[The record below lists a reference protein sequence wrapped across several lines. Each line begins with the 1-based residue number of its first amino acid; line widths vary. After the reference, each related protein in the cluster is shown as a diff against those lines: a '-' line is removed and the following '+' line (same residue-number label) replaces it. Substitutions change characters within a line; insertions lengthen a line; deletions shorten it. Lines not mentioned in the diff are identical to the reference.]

1 MSYVHPFSKRCDKSE
16 VDLFRV
22 PPTQQSLERGR
33 WIDYAP
39 LSSVENANSAIT
51 FLIAGTDE
59 YIDLSRTI
67 LTVTGKITKK
77 DGESKLDGN
86 DQSNVAPVNNFLHS
100 LFRQVD
106 VYLNGKQVTPA
117 MGTYAYRSYIET
129 LLNYDVSAKQ
139 SQFSS
144 ALYYKDTPGQME
156 KVGALASSK
165 TLNYKT
171 PGSNPGD
178 VGTDAS
184 DKLYVPE
191 SGNVGF
197 AKRHQFIKNG
207 NRFVLSGPIFADIFM
222 TDRLL
227 LNMMDLK
234 VVLNRSS
241 DAFCLFEKGNDPA
254 IEPKVQLSDVV
265 LKVRKVKVDQSI
277 SDGVERMLKQT
288 PALYPIRRVECKILT
303 IPANLPNVR
312 QDNIFSGIIPNSFVV
327 GLVHVDATTGEYDK
341 NPYNFQHFG
350 VTSVSLTANGQEI
363 PFKLLTLK
371 YPKDADGKIDPAN
384 DTELDFDEAY
394 NTLFSGTGKIYS
406 NAGLDI
412 TREDKRALERNPS
425 TKKIFGGVFAAD
437 ELPKTFD
444 TFPYGFVANT
454 DPSTEP
460 GTHWVAFYF
469 PSRDKGEFFDSYGYP
484 PEHYGLESYEIET
497 WNKYKLQ
504 SSWSNVCGQYC
515 IFYLYRKSRGY
526 SMSKIVNLFTDSTSI
541 NDCNVACY
549 VKKHFNVVVVEN
561 QPVCGLNQCC
571 KPLMK

>member
-39 LSSVENANSAIT
+39 LSSVENPNSAIT

-59 YIDLSRTI
+59 YIDLSKTI

-77 DGESKLDGN
+77 DGTSNLDSN

-106 VYLNGKQVTPA
+106 VYLNGKQVTPT

-144 ALYYKDTPGQME
+144 ALYYKDTPGQMD
-156 KVGALASSK
+156 KAGALASSK
-165 TLNYKT
+165 TLNYKNA
-171 PGSNPGD
+171 SDNND
-178 VGTDAS
+178 S

-207 NRFVLSGPIFADIFM
+207 NRFVLSGPIFSDIFM

-241 DAFCLFEKGNDPA
+241 DAFSLMEIGNDSDP
-254 IEPKVQLSDVV
+254 IVPKVQLTNVV
-265 LKVRKVKVDQSI
+265 LKIRKVKVDQSV

-288 PALYPIRRVECKILT
+288 PALYPIRRVDCKILT

-327 GLVHVDATTGEYDK
+327 GLVHVDASTGEYDK

-371 YPKDADGKIDPAN
+371 YPKDADGKINPTN

-412 TREDKRALERNPS
+412 TREDYPGGYALYAFDLTPDMCKSADYFNAVQRGSLTLALTFEASHAHAIGMVCYGDFENIIRIDAQRNAIYDIS
-425 TKKIFGGVFAAD
+425 
-437 ELPKTFD
+437 
-444 TFPYGFVANT
+444 
-454 DPSTEP
+454 
-460 GTHWVAFYF
+460 
-469 PSRDKGEFFDSYGYP
+469 
-484 PEHYGLESYEIET
+484 
-497 WNKYKLQ
+497 
-504 SSWSNVCGQYC
+504 
-515 IFYLYRKSRGY
+515 
-526 SMSKIVNLFTDSTSI
+526 
-541 NDCNVACY
+541 
-549 VKKHFNVVVVEN
+549 
-561 QPVCGLNQCC
+561 
-571 KPLMK
+571 

>member
-1 MSYVHPFSKRCDKSE
+1 
-16 VDLFRV
+16 
-22 PPTQQSLERGR
+22 
-33 WIDYAP
+33 
-39 LSSVENANSAIT
+39 
-51 FLIAGTDE
+51 
-59 YIDLSRTI
+59 
-67 LTVTGKITKK
+67 
-77 DGESKLDGN
+77 
-86 DQSNVAPVNNFLHS
+86 
-100 LFRQVD
+100 
-106 VYLNGKQVTPA
+106 

-156 KVGALASSK
+156 KAGALASSK
-165 TLNYKT
+165 TLNYKNA
-171 PGSNPGD
+171 SD
-178 VGTDAS
+178 ASAS

-234 VVLNRSS
+234 VVLHRSS
-241 DAFCLFEKGNDPA
+241 DAFSLMEIGNSSP

-265 LKVRKVKVDQSI
+265 LKVRKVKVDQSV

-288 PALYPIRRVECKILT
+288 PVLYPIRQVECKIRT

-312 QDNIFSGIIPNSFVV
+312 QDNIFSGIIPVV

-371 YPKDADGKIDPAN
+371 YPKDANGKIDPAN

-412 TREDKRALERNPS
+412 TREDYPGGYALYAFDLTPDMCKSADYFNAVQRGTLTLALTFGASHTHAIGMVCYGDFENIIRIDGERNAIYDIS
-425 TKKIFGGVFAAD
+425 
-437 ELPKTFD
+437 
-444 TFPYGFVANT
+444 
-454 DPSTEP
+454 
-460 GTHWVAFYF
+460 
-469 PSRDKGEFFDSYGYP
+469 
-484 PEHYGLESYEIET
+484 
-497 WNKYKLQ
+497 
-504 SSWSNVCGQYC
+504 
-515 IFYLYRKSRGY
+515 
-526 SMSKIVNLFTDSTSI
+526 
-541 NDCNVACY
+541 
-549 VKKHFNVVVVEN
+549 
-561 QPVCGLNQCC
+561 
-571 KPLMK
+571 

>member
-1 MSYVHPFSKRCDKSE
+1 MSYVHPFSKRDKSE

-39 LSSVENANSAIT
+39 LSSVENPNSAIT

-59 YIDLSRTI
+59 YIDLSKTI

-77 DGESKLDGN
+77 DGTSKLDSN

-129 LLNYDVSAKQ
+129 LLNYDVSAKE

-144 ALYYKDTPGQME
+144 ALYYKDTATKME
-156 KVGALASSK
+156 ANGSLPITK
-165 TLNYKT
+165 TLNYRT
-171 PGSNPGD
+171 AAGSGSS
-178 VGTDAS
+178 TDAS
-184 DKLYVPE
+184 VNYYVAGT
-191 SGNVGF
+191 GNQGF

-207 NRFVLSGPIFADIFM
+207 NRFVLSGPIFSDIFM

-241 DAFCLFEKGNDPA
+241 DAFSLMELGNSSP
-254 IEPKVQLSDVV
+254 IEPRVQLTDVV
-265 LKVRKVKVDQSI
+265 LKVRKVKVDQSV

-327 GLVHVDATTGEYDK
+327 GLVHVDASTGEYDK
-341 NPYNFQHFG
+341 NPYNFAHFG

-371 YPKDADGKIDPAN
+371 YPEAANGEIDPAK
-384 DTELDFDEAY
+384 DAELDFDEAY

-412 TREDKRALERNPS
+412 TREEYPGGYALYAFDLTPDMCKSADYFNTVQRGSLTLALTFGASHDHAIGMVCYGDFENVIGIDAERNAIYDIS
-425 TKKIFGGVFAAD
+425 
-437 ELPKTFD
+437 
-444 TFPYGFVANT
+444 
-454 DPSTEP
+454 
-460 GTHWVAFYF
+460 
-469 PSRDKGEFFDSYGYP
+469 
-484 PEHYGLESYEIET
+484 
-497 WNKYKLQ
+497 
-504 SSWSNVCGQYC
+504 
-515 IFYLYRKSRGY
+515 
-526 SMSKIVNLFTDSTSI
+526 
-541 NDCNVACY
+541 
-549 VKKHFNVVVVEN
+549 
-561 QPVCGLNQCC
+561 
-571 KPLMK
+571 

>member
-39 LSSVENANSAIT
+39 LSSVENPNSAIT

-59 YIDLSRTI
+59 YIDLSKTI

-77 DGESKLDGN
+77 DGTSKLDGN

-129 LLNYDVSAKQ
+129 LLNYDVSAKE

-144 ALYYKDTPGQME
+144 ALYYKDTATKMDENGSL
-156 KVGALASSK
+156 GSSP
-165 TLNYKT
+165 TVNYKLAGADNNSMGDNASVKVYT
-171 PGSNPGD
+171 PG
-178 VGTDAS
+178 T
-184 DKLYVPE
+184 
-191 SGNVGF
+191 GNQGF

-207 NRFVLSGPIFADIFM
+207 NRFVLSGPIFSDIFM

-234 VVLNRSS
+234 VVLNRST
-241 DAFCLFEKGNDPA
+241 DAFSLMEIGNSTP
-254 IEPKVQLSDVV
+254 IEPRVQLTDVV
-265 LKVRKVKVDQSI
+265 LKVRKVKVDQSV

-327 GLVHVDATTGEYDK
+327 GLVHVDASTGEYDK
-341 NPYNFQHFG
+341 NPYNFAHFG

-371 YPKDADGKIDPAN
+371 YPDNKKGKIDPAK

-406 NAGLDI
+406 NVGLDI
-412 TREDKRALERNPS
+412 TREDYPGGYALYAFDLTPDMCKSADYFNTVQRGSLTLALTFGESHDHAIGMVCYGDFENIIRIDAERNAIYDIS
-425 TKKIFGGVFAAD
+425 
-437 ELPKTFD
+437 
-444 TFPYGFVANT
+444 
-454 DPSTEP
+454 
-460 GTHWVAFYF
+460 
-469 PSRDKGEFFDSYGYP
+469 
-484 PEHYGLESYEIET
+484 
-497 WNKYKLQ
+497 
-504 SSWSNVCGQYC
+504 
-515 IFYLYRKSRGY
+515 
-526 SMSKIVNLFTDSTSI
+526 
-541 NDCNVACY
+541 
-549 VKKHFNVVVVEN
+549 
-561 QPVCGLNQCC
+561 
-571 KPLMK
+571 

>member
-39 LSSVENANSAIT
+39 LSSVENPNSAIT

-59 YIDLSRTI
+59 YIDLSKTI

-77 DGESKLDGN
+77 DGTSKLDGN
-86 DQSNVAPVNNFLHS
+86 DQANVAPVNNFLHS

-144 ALYYKDTPGQME
+144 ALYYKDTAGQMD
-156 KVGALASSK
+156 KNGALASSK
-165 TLNYKT
+165 TFNYKK
-171 PGSNPGD
+171 PGG
-178 VGTDAS
+178 
-184 DKLYVPE
+184 
-191 SGNVGF
+191 SGNVGIDSSETLYKPGTGNQGF
-197 AKRHQFIKNG
+197 AKRHQFIKGG
-207 NRFVLSGPIFADIFM
+207 NRFVLSGPIFSDIFM

-241 DAFCLFEKGNDPA
+241 DTFFLMEIGNSPA
-254 IEPKVQLSDVV
+254 IEPKVQLTDVV
-265 LKVRKVKVDQSI
+265 LKVRKVKVDQSV

-327 GLVHVDATTGEYDK
+327 GLVHVDASTGEYGK

-371 YPKDADGKIDPAN
+371 YPEAAEGNIDPAK

-406 NAGLDI
+406 NAGLD
-412 TREDKRALERNPS
+412 
-425 TKKIFGGVFAAD
+425 
-437 ELPKTFD
+437 
-444 TFPYGFVANT
+444 
-454 DPSTEP
+454 
-460 GTHWVAFYF
+460 
-469 PSRDKGEFFDSYGYP
+469 
-484 PEHYGLESYEIET
+484 
-497 WNKYKLQ
+497 
-504 SSWSNVCGQYC
+504 
-515 IFYLYRKSRGY
+515 
-526 SMSKIVNLFTDSTSI
+526 FT
-541 NDCNVACY
+541 
-549 VKKHFNVVVVEN
+549 
-561 QPVCGLNQCC
+561 
-571 KPLMK
+571 

>member
-39 LSSVENANSAIT
+39 LSSVENPNSAIT

-59 YIDLSRTI
+59 YIDLSKTI

-77 DGESKLDGN
+77 DGTSKLDGN

-144 ALYYKDTPGQME
+144 ALYYKDTPGQMD
-156 KVGALASSK
+156 KTGALASSK
-165 TLNYKT
+165 SFNYQK
-171 PGSNPGD
+171 PGGSGNSD
-178 VGTDAS
+178 IDAS
-184 DKLYVPE
+184 DKLYVTE

-207 NRFVLSGPIFADIFM
+207 NRFVLSGPIFSDIFM

-227 LNMMDLK
+227 LNMMELK

-241 DAFCLFEKGNDPA
+241 DAFSLMEIGNNPA
-254 IEPKVQLSDVV
+254 IEPKVQLTDVV
-265 LKVRKVKVDQSI
+265 LKVRKVKVDQSV

-303 IPANLPNVR
+303 IPANQPNTR
-312 QDNIFSGIIPNSFVV
+312 QDNIFSGIIPNSFVF
-327 GLVHVDATTGEYDK
+327 GLVHVDASTGEYEK

-371 YPKDADGKIDPAN
+371 YPDNETGKIDPAK

-412 TREDKRALERNPS
+412 TREDYPGGYALYAFDLTPDMCKSADYFNAVQRGSLTLALTFRDSKDHAIGMVCYGDFENIIRIDGERNAIYDIS
-425 TKKIFGGVFAAD
+425 
-437 ELPKTFD
+437 
-444 TFPYGFVANT
+444 
-454 DPSTEP
+454 
-460 GTHWVAFYF
+460 
-469 PSRDKGEFFDSYGYP
+469 
-484 PEHYGLESYEIET
+484 
-497 WNKYKLQ
+497 
-504 SSWSNVCGQYC
+504 
-515 IFYLYRKSRGY
+515 
-526 SMSKIVNLFTDSTSI
+526 
-541 NDCNVACY
+541 
-549 VKKHFNVVVVEN
+549 
-561 QPVCGLNQCC
+561 
-571 KPLMK
+571 

>member
-1 MSYVHPFSKRCDKSE
+1 M
-16 VDLFRV
+16 
-22 PPTQQSLERGR
+22 
-33 WIDYAP
+33 
-39 LSSVENANSAIT
+39 ENRSPQ
-51 FLIAGTDE
+51 LW
-59 YIDLSRTI
+59 
-67 LTVTGKITKK
+67 V
-77 DGESKLDGN
+77 
-86 DQSNVAPVNNFLHS
+86 
-100 LFRQVD
+100 
-106 VYLNGKQVTPA
+106 
-117 MGTYAYRSYIET
+117 TYAYRSYIET

-406 NAGLDI
+406 KCRFGYYTRGL
-412 TREDKRALERNPS
+412 S
-425 TKKIFGGVFAAD
+425 W
-437 ELPKTFD
+437 
-444 TFPYGFVANT
+444 
-454 DPSTEP
+454 
-460 GTHWVAFYF
+460 WVCFI
-469 PSRDKGEFFDSYGYP
+469 R
-484 PEHYGLESYEIET
+484 L
-497 WNKYKLQ
+497 
-504 SSWSNVCGQYC
+504 
-515 IFYLYRKSRGY
+515 
-526 SMSKIVNLFTDSTSI
+526 
-541 NDCNVACY
+541 
-549 VKKHFNVVVVEN
+549 
-561 QPVCGLNQCC
+561 
-571 KPLMK
+571 

>member
-59 YIDLSRTI
+59 YIDLSKTI

-77 DGESKLDGN
+77 DGTSKLDSN

-144 ALYYKDTPGQME
+144 ALYYKDTAGQMDM
-156 KVGALASSK
+156 VGALPATKVLNFKLANDDPSAVGANASTK
-165 TLNYKT
+165 YYVT
-171 PGSNPGD
+171 
-178 VGTDAS
+178 GT
-184 DKLYVPE
+184 
-191 SGNVGF
+191 GNQGF

-207 NRFVLSGPIFADIFM
+207 NRFVLSGPIFSDIFM

-227 LNMMDLK
+227 LNMMDVK

-241 DAFCLFEKGNDPA
+241 DAFSLMDLNDPT
-254 IEPKVQLSDVV
+254 IEPKVQLTDVV
-265 LKVRKVKVDQSI
+265 LKVRKVKVDQSV

-303 IPANLPNVR
+303 IPANQPNTR

-371 YPKDADGKIDPAN
+371 YPKDANGKIDPAN

-412 TREDKRALERNPS
+412 TREDYPGGYALYAFDLTPDMCKSADYFNTVQRGSLTLALTFGDSKDHAIGMVCYGDFENIIRIDSERNAIYDIS
-425 TKKIFGGVFAAD
+425 
-437 ELPKTFD
+437 
-444 TFPYGFVANT
+444 
-454 DPSTEP
+454 
-460 GTHWVAFYF
+460 
-469 PSRDKGEFFDSYGYP
+469 
-484 PEHYGLESYEIET
+484 
-497 WNKYKLQ
+497 
-504 SSWSNVCGQYC
+504 
-515 IFYLYRKSRGY
+515 
-526 SMSKIVNLFTDSTSI
+526 
-541 NDCNVACY
+541 
-549 VKKHFNVVVVEN
+549 
-561 QPVCGLNQCC
+561 
-571 KPLMK
+571 

>member
-39 LSSVENANSAIT
+39 LSSVENPNSAIT

-59 YIDLSRTI
+59 CIDLSKTI

-77 DGESKLDGN
+77 DGTSKLDSN

-139 SQFSS
+139 FQFSS
-144 ALYYKDTPGQME
+144 ALYYKDTAGQMD
-156 KVGALASSK
+156 KTGALASLK
-165 TLNYKT
+165 TLNYKKAAT
-171 PGSNPGD
+171 NADS
-178 VGTDAS
+178 S
-184 DKLYVPE
+184 EELYVPE
-191 SGNVGF
+191 SGNQGF

-207 NRFVLSGPIFADIFM
+207 NRFVLSGPIFSDIFM

-241 DAFCLFEKGNDPA
+241 DAFSLMDKNEPA
-254 IEPKVQLSDVV
+254 IEPKVLLTDVV
-265 LKVRKVKVDQSI
+265 LKVRKVKVDQSV

-327 GLVHVDATTGEYDK
+327 GLVHVDASTGEYGK

-371 YPKDADGKIDPAN
+371 YPVNEDGKIDPAK

-412 TREDKRALERNPS
+412 TREDYPGGYALYAFDLTPDMCKSADYFNAVQRGSLTLALTFGDSKDHAIGMVCYGDFENIIRIDAERNAIYDIS
-425 TKKIFGGVFAAD
+425 
-437 ELPKTFD
+437 
-444 TFPYGFVANT
+444 
-454 DPSTEP
+454 
-460 GTHWVAFYF
+460 
-469 PSRDKGEFFDSYGYP
+469 
-484 PEHYGLESYEIET
+484 
-497 WNKYKLQ
+497 
-504 SSWSNVCGQYC
+504 
-515 IFYLYRKSRGY
+515 
-526 SMSKIVNLFTDSTSI
+526 
-541 NDCNVACY
+541 
-549 VKKHFNVVVVEN
+549 
-561 QPVCGLNQCC
+561 
-571 KPLMK
+571 

>member
-1 MSYVHPFSKRCDKSE
+1 MSYVHPFSKRCDKNE

-39 LSSVENANSAIT
+39 LSSVENPNSAIT

-59 YIDLSRTI
+59 YIDLSKTI

-77 DGESKLDGN
+77 DGTSKLDGN

-144 ALYYKDTPGQME
+144 ALYYKDTATQME
-156 KVGALASSK
+156 ETGTLEWSSQAVNYRTAGATEADRQNASVKVYAPP
-165 TLNYKT
+165 T
-171 PGSNPGD
+171 
-178 VGTDAS
+178 
-184 DKLYVPE
+184 
-191 SGNVGF
+191 GNAGF

-207 NRFVLSGPIFADIFM
+207 NRFVLSGPIFSDM

-241 DAFCLFEKGNDPA
+241 DAFSLMEIGNSPA
-254 IEPKVQLSDVV
+254 IEPKVQLTDVV
-265 LKVRKVKVDQSI
+265 LKVRKVKVDQSV
-277 SDGVERMLKQT
+277 SEGVERMLKQT

-327 GLVHVDATTGEYDK
+327 GLVHVDASTGEYDK

-371 YPKDADGKIDPAN
+371 YPEDANGEINPTK

-412 TREDKRALERNPS
+412 TREDYPGGYALYAFDLTPDMCKSADYFNAVQRGSLTLALTFGSSHKHAIGMVCYGDFENIIRIDAERNAIYDIS
-425 TKKIFGGVFAAD
+425 
-437 ELPKTFD
+437 
-444 TFPYGFVANT
+444 
-454 DPSTEP
+454 
-460 GTHWVAFYF
+460 
-469 PSRDKGEFFDSYGYP
+469 
-484 PEHYGLESYEIET
+484 
-497 WNKYKLQ
+497 
-504 SSWSNVCGQYC
+504 
-515 IFYLYRKSRGY
+515 
-526 SMSKIVNLFTDSTSI
+526 
-541 NDCNVACY
+541 
-549 VKKHFNVVVVEN
+549 
-561 QPVCGLNQCC
+561 
-571 KPLMK
+571 